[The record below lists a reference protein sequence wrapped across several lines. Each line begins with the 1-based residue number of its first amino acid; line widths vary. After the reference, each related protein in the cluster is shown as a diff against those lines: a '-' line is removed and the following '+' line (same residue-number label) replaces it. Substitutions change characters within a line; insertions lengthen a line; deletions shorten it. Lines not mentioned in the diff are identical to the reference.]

1 MGRIGESIVT
11 ERGNGQRN
19 IDVCQRRIGKS
30 GTVEPGTVE
39 DNVGANS
46 LFDDRSDHSTAVIT
60 CGRHLQNL
68 DESSGL
74 NKHLDQLRIQTAQ
87 QRTDINLKSDEW
99 LDAQSAYGLS
109 YFKDPWNWFDMFIV
123 GISLFSGLSFMSAFR
138 AMRVLRVLKSLK
150 ALRGTKLIGSVRHL
164 QVIIVAIVKSIP
176 SIMWTGILLILIYY
190 IFALIGVNLF
200 GEAFPDW
207 FGNIGKAMYTLFQV
221 MTLESWSMGIS
232 RPVMEVFPYAWAY
245 FVPFVLLSSFVVMN
259 VVVGIVVNA
268 ISEVTAENNA
278 ENAEELVASPS
289 ALISLIEQDAGVS
302 PRWKT

>member
-1 MGRIGESIVT
+1 MIKGLKKLVDSKAFQGIILFVILFNCVLMGIETIKGLSENT
-11 ERGNGQRN
+11 
-19 IDVCQRRIGKS
+19 
-30 GTVEPGTVE
+30 
-39 DNVGANS
+39 
-46 LFDDRSDHSTAVIT
+46 LFVLAVINEV
-60 CGRHLQNL
+60 CLWIFIA
-68 DESSGL
+68 E
-74 NKHLDQLRIQTAQ
+74 I
-87 QRTDINLKSDEW
+87 ILKF
-99 LDAQSAYGLS
+99 LAYGPS
-109 YFKDPWNWFDMFIV
+109 YFKDPWNWFDMFVV

-150 ALRGTKLIGSVRHL
+150 ALKGTKLIGSVRHL

-200 GEAFPDW
+200 GDAFPDW
-207 FGNIGKAMYTLFQV
+207 FGDIGKAMYTLFQV

-278 ENAEELVASPS
+278 ENTDEKAEAPASNEEL
-289 ALISLIEQDAGVS
+289 IKEIRSLKDQLNRLESSLG
-302 PRWKT
+302 KNK

>member
-1 MGRIGESIVT
+1 MIKGLKKLVDSKAFQGIILFVILLNCVLMGVETIKGLSENALFVLAVI
-11 ERGNGQRN
+11 N
-19 IDVCQRRIGKS
+19 DVCLWIFIAEIIIKF
-30 GTVEPGTVE
+30 
-39 DNVGANS
+39 
-46 LFDDRSDHSTAVIT
+46 L
-60 CGRHLQNL
+60 
-68 DESSGL
+68 
-74 NKHLDQLRIQTAQ
+74 
-87 QRTDINLKSDEW
+87 
-99 LDAQSAYGLS
+99 AYGLS

-232 RPVMEVFPYAWAY
+232 RPVMEVYSFAWAY
-245 FVPFVLLSSFVVMN
+245 FVPFVLLSSFIVMN

-268 ISEVTAENNA
+268 ISEVTADNAKEEAKAKPVSNN
-278 ENAEELVASPS
+278 ELVDE
-289 ALISLIEQDAGVS
+289 IHSLKDQLDRLEKQLAKSG
-302 PRWKT
+302 K